1 MLARFWPAMVV
12 RTLGYTIF
20 NGTCQTQRMIISRT
34 VIGGLAVSLFGLM
47 PINMRIGGQSDRL

>member
-1 MLARFWPAMVV
+1 MVV